1 MYFSFLLTAAI
12 FDLICFC
19 RAYSLAFLLLLNF
32 LFTQGYF
39 ISARVKIFY
48 VIAIFFNSV
57 YRVEISTRV
66 ENLYIIGPLV
76 ELNLRKQKWLIIYNY
91 NPRNTMIK
99 GYLQYISKEI
109 DSLSSK
115 QDNFRLLGDFNSE
128 PTEEAMNIFCQIYNF
143 KNLLDKPTCY
153 KNPTKPSCVDLI
165 KTNKPRSFQNFCT
178 FRNRALRPPQNDP
191 NSTKIRNQVLISNS
205 STTLILQI
213 FQQCSFQR
221 SSSK

>member
-1 MYFSFLLTAAI
+1 MWNHHLYVVKDKQWICTCVVSNFHPGLEKLSIMWKIWNFHPILPMTARIWSNNSDITLSCWRITYFSFLLTAAI

-66 ENLYIIGPLV
+66 ENLYIIGPLI

-115 QDNFRLLGDFNSE
+115 
-128 PTEEAMNIFCQIYNF
+128 
-143 KNLLDKPTCY
+143 
-153 KNPTKPSCVDLI
+153 
-165 KTNKPRSFQNFCT
+165 
-178 FRNRALRPPQNDP
+178 
-191 NSTKIRNQVLISNS
+191 
-205 STTLILQI
+205 
-213 FQQCSFQR
+213 
-221 SSSK
+221 